1 MNLIVT
7 KWSACLAGQFRLI
20 RFTGLGLTAGGVAA
34 AERVRTLATLD
45 LDWSP
50 FRHIVY
56 GPIYPLDR
64 KRRRWN

>member
-34 AERVRTLATLD
+34 AERVRTLATLILTGIPSD
-45 LDWSP
+45 T
-50 FRHIVY
+50 
-56 GPIYPLDR
+56 
-64 KRRRWN
+64 